1 MRSYQSG
8 VAPTSSTVAAEFRST
23 PTSLVTSIAD
33 FDNRATSTLQADGDT
48 GLLDF
53 KGKTVGQIE
62 QMRDEGVIDALSTSL
77 SRRTLRP
84 SPCTARSISMK
95 RR

>member
-1 MRSYQSG
+1 
-8 VAPTSSTVAAEFRST
+8 
-23 PTSLVTSIAD
+23 LVTSIAD

-62 QMRDEGVIDALSTSL
+62 QMRDEGFIDALFDL
-77 SRRTLRP
+77 VVSRRTSRP

-95 RR
+95 RRWRRS